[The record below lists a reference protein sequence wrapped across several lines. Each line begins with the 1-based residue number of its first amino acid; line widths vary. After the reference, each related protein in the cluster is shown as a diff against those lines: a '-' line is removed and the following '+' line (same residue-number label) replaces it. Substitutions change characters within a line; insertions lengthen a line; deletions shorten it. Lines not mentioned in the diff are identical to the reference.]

1 MATRHLRIHGDNII
15 ECERSLS
22 LLSKSLNVI
31 PKYIETSPT
40 YMPMYMLGSI
50 QVDLL
55 SGHGR
60 WGVDISEAL
69 AKNGGILREGADSY
83 ITEITDDHETIIFAL
98 EYCSAL
104 PAGNNA
110 WQRNGRAYAS
120 ALANVPYLYM
130 AEIGG
135 VELDDNRQKKAP
147 RFPNPVVP
155 FSYLMLSK
163 RLQSFCLPEYM
174 AHPSITDSLYKKY
187 SNVFGL
193 DECLQIIKALI
204 NGTDYSE
211 LTEALTGKAIS
222 MVKLLAD
229 DRRSVDTLCGVEWDN
244 LLNSKDSAIWL
255 QKNTRSIIWK
265 KKIAG
270 KVVTTPTFSK
280 LFTRVLSYDC
290 ATIGANDL
298 PICIIPDNKRK
309 DFETYLGKLYPST
322 NFSFDKGKP
331 LVIVW
336 ITGFKPRGD
345 DSRPDR
351 GLAPLAKMLLGN
363 DAQIMAVVYGRVL
376 HGKQAVVEAC
386 FGIKARVALH
396 PVDSGFGLAVAAL
409 GARLG
414 SGVVG
419 GIDGG
424 DITLGIFLAARG
436 LDDIRR
442 FETHLTPARAETE
455 EVLVR
460 LLEEVAA
467 LDIEFAGELHLAR
480 TEFGV
485 SVNVL
490 RSDGLAVALIV
501 GDNEFHGVEDSADTG
516 SGLFEALA
524 HGVFEET
531 DINHSLH
538 LGVSDTVDERKEN
551 APQ

>member
-442 FETHLTPARAETE
+442 LETHLTPARAETE

-460 LLEEVAA
+460 LLEEVAT

-480 TEFGV
+480 TEFGMPV
-485 SVNVL
+485 DVL

-501 GDNEFHGVEDSADTG
+501 GDSQFHGGEDSADTR
-516 SGLFEALA
+516 SRLFQALA